1 MKKRRSGIS
10 IMAKLIGLI
19 KPLWAVMLLAI
30 TLGVLGYSCAVFL
43 TILATHGLLTA
54 VNNPSAN

>member
-19 KPLWAVMLLAI
+19 KPLWVVMLLAI
-30 TLGVLGYSCAVFL
+30 IRHKIFAKLHTLAPAKLEGKNKGNLISV
-43 TILATHGLLTA
+43 II
-54 VNNPSAN
+54 